1 MEKLSILE
9 IEAYVNLCYMRN
21 DRLVKNL
28 SLYPGDKEL
37 HSEYEKNYKIIEML
51 EEEAKKRIDNLLK

>member
-9 IEAYVNLCYMRN
+9 IEAYINLCYIRN
-21 DRLVKNL
+21 DKLVKNL
-28 SLYPGDKEL
+28 SLYPGDQEL
-37 HSEYEKNYKIIEML
+37 HGEFEKNYKIIEML